1 MQRAEP
7 MATSSQIVEDRGAR
21 GTCERAATPV
31 IASRSNEGRAVCDPT
46 TSTPSQRRRT
56 ARTHRVRILCTGHW
70 KMFDWRCEHMPKKKA
85 HEPRLHSSTLL
96 AATYGSLRDT
106 LRPAH
111 GQQRSPRMRRGALQ
125 GSLRLCINRFV
136 NASGKVAQAHLW
148 ARCAGLSAPVPS
160 DLGAL
165 HNRVRRHCT

>member
-1 MQRAEP
+1 MDLQVACRAHGNDLRMGKE
-7 MATSSQIVEDRGAR
+7 TGHQ
-21 GTCERAATPV
+21 GTCECTATPV

-46 TSTPSQRRRT
+46 TSAPSQRRRT
-56 ARTHRVRILCTGHW
+56 ARTHRVRILCTGDW
-70 KMFDWRCEHMPKKKA
+70 KTFDWRCEHMPKKKA

-96 AATYGSLRDT
+96 AAIYGSLRDT

-136 NASGKVAQAHLW
+136 NASGKVAQAHRTFGHGVQASPLPYQPIW
-148 ARCAGLSAPVPS
+148 G
-160 DLGAL
+160 
-165 HNRVRRHCT
+165 HCTVE